1 MLIPRFS
8 LRWLL
13 AVTSASGVFFLI
25 VAQAVRG
32 SSWARGI
39 CLAALYLVV
48 CLAFYVLAWG
58 ATMILAKTRGARPEP
73 LVVTT
78 PFATAEPPAQIIPP
92 EDPE

>member
-13 AVTSASGVFFLI
+13 AVTSASGVFFLV

-32 SSWARGI
+32 SSWARGV
-39 CLAALYLVV
+39 CVAALYLVV
-48 CLAFYVLAWG
+48 CLLFYVAAWG
-58 ATMILAKTRGARPEP
+58 ATIILARARGMRPVP
-73 LVVTT
+73 QVVTT

>member
-13 AVTSASGVFFLI
+13 AVTSASGVFFLV
-25 VAQAVRG
+25 VAQAARG
-32 SSWARGI
+32 SAWARGI
-39 CLAALYLVV
+39 CVAALYLVV
-48 CLAFYVLAWG
+48 CLLFYVAAWG
-58 ATMILAKTRGARPEP
+58 VAMILAKTRGTQSEP

>member
-13 AVTSASGVFFLI
+13 AVTTASGLFFLI
-25 VAQAVRG
+25 VAQAARG
-32 SSWARGI
+32 KHWAQGI
-39 CLAALYLVV
+39 CLAALYLVACAAV
-48 CLAFYVLAWG
+48 YVLAWC
-58 ATMILAKTRGARPEP
+58 AAIFFAKARRMRTEV
-73 LVVTT
+73 LVVST